1 MATKKFR
8 GPKKYVME
16 KKKEV
21 LKALGASVRVIHT
34 RIVSNNTI
42 QIGLFYYMSA
52 QGTLISITDGQNSSL
67 DYEGLSHTLKW
78 AEIFGQF
85 NFR

>member
-1 MATKKFR
+1 MASKKFL
-8 GPKKYVME
+8 GPKKYCME

-42 QIGLFYYMSA
+42 QIGLFYHLST
-52 QGTLISITDGQNSSL
+52 QGALITDGTNTSL
-67 DYEGLSHTLKW
+67 DYEGLSHNLKIE
-78 AEIFGQF
+78 EIFGLF
-85 NFR
+85 KDL

>member
-8 GPKKYVME
+8 GPKKYIME

-42 QIGLFYYMSA
+42 QIGLFYYMST
-52 QGTLISITDGQNSSL
+52 QGTLITDGRNSSL

-85 NFR
+85 NFG